1 VKRSGELRDALA
13 PWLGLVVGL
22 AAWAITHQFG
32 ADGTFDDCVTF
43 SPGPIV
49 IVALLGIAA
58 SIVAGWL
65 SSRILSDG
73 RQGQARRVIAT
84 ISVGMAALFSLA
96 MLYPIAAALIIPP
109 CFQ

>member
-1 VKRSGELRDALA
+1 
-13 PWLGLVVGL
+13 
-22 AAWAITHQFG
+22 
-32 ADGTFDDCVTF
+32 
-43 SPGPIV
+43 
-49 IVALLGIAA
+49 
-58 SIVAGWL
+58 
-65 SSRILSDG
+65 LSDG